1 MKTYPIS
8 STELM
13 NHYKEIGLF
22 RYIKECWG
30 EYYYEVGEESEFP
43 TSQEYKM
50 FIKHLKGDQR
60 FYVRKE
66 TDDGCKLTYYL
77 TKRKYK

>member
-1 MKTYPIS
+1 
-8 STELM
+8 
-13 NHYKEIGLF
+13 
-22 RYIKECWG
+22 
-30 EYYYEVGEESEFP
+30 VGEESEFP